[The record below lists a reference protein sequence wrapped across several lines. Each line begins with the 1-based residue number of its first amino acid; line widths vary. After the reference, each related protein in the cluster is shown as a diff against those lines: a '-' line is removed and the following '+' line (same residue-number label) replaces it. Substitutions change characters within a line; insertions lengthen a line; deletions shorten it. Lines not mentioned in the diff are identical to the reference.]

1 MNFYGDALT
10 IRARLPVLTVN
21 GVADRRR
28 PSSDIAATNGVIQ
41 GLTELLARPPPAADD
56 AVVVPEKPVE
66 TDAPVKTEAP
76 VATEPKP
83 AG

>member
-1 MNFYGDALT
+1 MPIDPT
-10 IRARLPVLTVN
+10 KR
-21 GVADRRR
+21 
-28 PSSDIAATNGVIQ
+28 DIAATNGVIQ
-41 GLTELLARPPPAADD
+41 GLTALLDVPPAADD

>member
-1 MNFYGDALT
+1 MPIDPAK
-10 IRARLPVLTVN
+10 
-21 GVADRRR
+21 
-28 PSSDIAATNGVIQ
+28 SDIAATNGVIQ
-41 GLTELLARPPPAADD
+41 GLDGVARRRRPAADD